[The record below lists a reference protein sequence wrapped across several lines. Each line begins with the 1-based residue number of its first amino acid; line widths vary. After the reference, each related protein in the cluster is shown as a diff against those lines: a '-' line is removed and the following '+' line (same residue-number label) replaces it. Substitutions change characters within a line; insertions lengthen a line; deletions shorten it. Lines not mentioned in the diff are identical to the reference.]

1 MNKTMS
7 LNKNRIRS
15 VSLIVGMVFSGLF
28 LIVSFLTLLNFM
40 ITYKYYIHLN
50 YPYDEWVSVCV
61 LEQQLK
67 MIMLFC
73 VFALVFSALTFI
85 VEVLLILLYPNEK
98 SIKTISP
105 SASSEDWF
113 FDYLSCILFMVIHV
127 VIKKHSVQSFK
138 PEKILSSR
146 HDPHHHIPAPAPS
159 LL

>member
-1 MNKTMS
+1 MNSKTSKKMS

-15 VSLIVGMVFSGLF
+15 ASLIVGMVISGLF
-28 LIVSFLTLLNFM
+28 LVGSFLTLLNFM

-50 YPYDEWVSVCV
+50 YPYDECVSVCV

-105 SASSEDWF
+105 SASSED
-113 FDYLSCILFMVIHV
+113 
-127 VIKKHSVQSFK
+127 
-138 PEKILSSR
+138 
-146 HDPHHHIPAPAPS
+146 
-159 LL
+159 